1 MKCGRN
7 VSEKA
12 CTSAATG
19 FRKEKYSEEKGRF
32 TTVPSSPPLST
43 GEKRW
48 ENKTMLEMHGDH

>member
-1 MKCGRN
+1 MKYGRN

-19 FRKEKYSEEKGRF
+19 FLKEKCSEEKSRF
-32 TTVPSSPPLST
+32 TAAPSFPPLST

-48 ENKTMLEMHGDH
+48 KNKTMLEMLDDH